1 LCIFNFF
8 YQINIPFS
16 FDAVI
21 INNRTIFYYVN
32 DESQLIVSYMDLVN
46 FVLLRFLLMICFSSF
61 LIASIYKVRRRV
73 HLNNSDRA
81 KKKELDEILNLQ

>member
-1 LCIFNFF
+1 
-8 YQINIPFS
+8 
-16 FDAVI
+16 
-21 INNRTIFYYVN
+21 
-32 DESQLIVSYMDLVN
+32 MDLVN